1 MYSLFSSYEKSKYR
15 PYDLNFLLILRK
27 TRKQGTDLLLLQTQ
41 TAYTMFISSVY
52 GTVKSL
58 FSFFLTEFVVVKYL

>member
-1 MYSLFSSYEKSKYR
+1 MYSLFSSYEKSKYC

-27 TRKQGTDLLLLQTQ
+27 TRKQGTDLLLLQIQ

>member
-1 MYSLFSSYEKSKYR
+1 MYSLFSSYEESKYR
-15 PYDLNFLLILRK
+15 PYDFNFLLILRK
-27 TRKQGTDLLLLQTQ
+27 TRKQGTDLLLLQIQ